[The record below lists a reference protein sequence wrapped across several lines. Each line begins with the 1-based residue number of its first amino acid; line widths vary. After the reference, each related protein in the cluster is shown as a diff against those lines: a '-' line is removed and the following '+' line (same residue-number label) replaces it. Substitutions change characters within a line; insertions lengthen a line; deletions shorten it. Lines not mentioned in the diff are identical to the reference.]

1 MRRAFSLIELT
12 FVIVVLGIV
21 ASIGSDIIAQ
31 VYQSYVVQRAQYRA
45 TIKSELALT
54 QIANRLRYAI
64 GGTIVSRKTLTDDPV
79 LITEMDPTMSD
90 YKVIQWVSYD
100 GEGFNAGTSTSDRR
114 PGWSGF
120 CDISAYSK
128 GSTTLPTPGSNP
140 KLSED
145 IIKNLGGDLKNAKIY
160 FADSNVSLGVDGY
173 SGEAFKLDEAIPVG
187 SLISERYKL
196 AWRSLALVVD
206 SNKDLWLYYNFAP
219 DYGADIT
226 GPKSLLLH
234 NVTTFRFLGTDG
246 SIRIK
251 LCKQERI
258 SDISQEYI
266 TACKEKV
273 IF

>member
-31 VYQSYVVQRAQYRA
+31 VYQSYVLQRAQYRA

-64 GGTIVSRKTLTDDPV
+64 GGTIVSRKTPTNKPV
-79 LITEMDPTMSD
+79 LITAMDPTMSD

-100 GEGFNAGTSTSDRR
+100 GEGFNAGTSDTDRR

-140 KLSED
+140 RLSEE
-145 IIKNLGGDLKNAKIY
+145 IIRNLGGNLQDAKIY
-160 FADSNVSLGVDGY
+160 FADSNVSLGVNGY
-173 SGEAFKLDEAIPVG
+173 SDEAFELDEPIPTG

-206 SNKDLWLYYNFAP
+206 SNRDLWLYYNFAP
-219 DYGADIT
+219 NFEANIT
-226 GPKSLLLH
+226 GPRALLLH